1 MRGLAR
7 RRPTGLEW
15 RVRGKDELA
24 CVGLKLLSRST
35 HANART
41 RSERGRVR
49 RVERLVCARSLFGR
63 ARFVSFIPF
72 RSKDTAGARGA
83 GTHGTHG
90 HTDHTGEPHN
100 HPYPQRTSTTARR
113 PWNARSPRRLNSR
126 SPGSDRSP
134 RPTQKRPLP
143 RCKYVHRKSLI
154 AHSMAH
160 SRLIQGTH
168 TKLHK
173 TASVPSDLSARTT
186 FGRTPPARRA

>member
-1 MRGLAR
+1 MRAVRARGTQGVGRGMRSLRGLAR

-113 PWNARSPRRLNSR
+113 PWNVRGPRADSTVNNQPSAAA
-126 SPGSDRSP
+126 PE
-134 RPTQKRPLP
+134 PTQKRPLP

-154 AHSMAH
+154 AHS
-160 SRLIQGTH
+160 RPWLIQG
-168 TKLHK
+168 
-173 TASVPSDLSARTT
+173 
-186 FGRTPPARRA
+186 

>member
-24 CVGLKLLSRST
+24 CVGLKVLSRST

-113 PWNARSPRRLNSR
+113 PWNVRGPRADSTVNTQPSAAA
-126 SPGSDRSP
+126 PE
-134 RPTQKRPLP
+134 PTQKRPLP

-154 AHSMAH
+154 AHS
-160 SRLIQGTH
+160 RPWLIQG
-168 TKLHK
+168 
-173 TASVPSDLSARTT
+173 
-186 FGRTPPARRA
+186 

>member
-1 MRGLAR
+1 MRARGTQGVGRGIRSLRGLAR

-49 RVERLVCARSLFGR
+49 RVERLVCARSLFAR

-83 GTHGTHG
+83 GSHGTHG

-113 PWNARSPRRLNSR
+113 PWNVRGPRADSTVNNQPSAAA
-126 SPGSDRSP
+126 PE
-134 RPTQKRPLP
+134 PTQKRPLP

-154 AHSMAH
+154 AHS
-160 SRLIQGTH
+160 RPWLIQG
-168 TKLHK
+168 
-173 TASVPSDLSARTT
+173 
-186 FGRTPPARRA
+186 

>member
-1 MRGLAR
+1 MRAVRARGTQGVGRGMRSLRGLAR

-49 RVERLVCARSLFGR
+49 ESSALFAL
-63 ARFVSFIPF
+63 ARFSRELVLFHSY
-72 RSKDTAGARGA
+72 RSGQKTPQARARGA
-83 GTHGTHG
+83 GSHGTHG

-113 PWNARSPRRLNSR
+113 PCAVPAAADSR
-126 SPGSDRSP
+126 TLAAAPE
-134 RPTQKRPLP
+134 PTQKRPLP

-154 AHSMAH
+154 AHS
-160 SRLIQGTH
+160 RPWLIQG
-168 TKLHK
+168 
-173 TASVPSDLSARTT
+173 
-186 FGRTPPARRA
+186 

>member
-1 MRGLAR
+1 MRAVRARGTQGVGRGMRSLRGLAR

-49 RVERLVCARSLFGR
+49 RVERLVCARSLFAR
-63 ARFVSFIPF
+63 ARFVHSY
-72 RSKDTAGARGA
+72 RSGQKTPRARARGA
-83 GTHGTHG
+83 GSHGTHG

-113 PWNARSPRRLNSR
+113 PWNVRGPRADSTVNTQHDTQPSAAA
-126 SPGSDRSP
+126 PEP
-134 RPTQKRPLP
+134 PQKRPLP

-154 AHSMAH
+154 AHS
-160 SRLIQGTH
+160 RPWLIQG
-168 TKLHK
+168 
-173 TASVPSDLSARTT
+173 
-186 FGRTPPARRA
+186 

>member
-1 MRGLAR
+1 MRAVRARGTQGVGRGMRSLRGLAR

-24 CVGLKLLSRST
+24 CVGLKVLSRST

-113 PWNARSPRRLNSR
+113 PWNVRGPRADHGSTTESR
-126 SPGSDRSP
+126 
-134 RPTQKRPLP
+134 
-143 RCKYVHRKSLI
+143 
-154 AHSMAH
+154 A
-160 SRLIQGTH
+160 
-168 TKLHK
+168 
-173 TASVPSDLSARTT
+173 VPSRRGKIRRALSALLTAMPRVELHIPSPLQS
-186 FGRTPPARRA
+186 GYGYKNSV